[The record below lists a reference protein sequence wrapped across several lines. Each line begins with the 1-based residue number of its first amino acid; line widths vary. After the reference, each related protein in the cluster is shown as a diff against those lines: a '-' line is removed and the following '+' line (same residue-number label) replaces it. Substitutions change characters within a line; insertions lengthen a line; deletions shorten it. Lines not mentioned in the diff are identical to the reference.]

1 MVATGDCCGREIM
14 KKILCIAAHPDDM
27 EMGMGGTLAKHRH
40 RGDDV
45 SVVICTQGIGGACG
59 DPKTREQEAKLAAN
73 ILDVK
78 LQCLDYSVLKLNKP
92 SREFELIVKDILDE
106 INPDRLYTQTPFDY
120 HQVHTTVSKCVT
132 NAAKKIDQILYFED
146 VSSVSPEFRANA
158 YVNITDYI
166 DLKLESMAVH
176 CTQSNKLYMQ
186 SNITRSLGCIRY
198 TMGKLGTDPNGVAE
212 AFAVQK
218 FVL

>member
-1 MVATGDCCGREIM
+1 M
-14 KKILCIAAHPDDM
+14 KRILCIAAHPDDM
-27 EMGMGGTLAKHRH
+27 EMGTGGTLAKHRSI
-40 RGDDV
+40 GDDV

-78 LQCLDYSVLKLNKP
+78 LQCLDYPILKLNKP
-92 SREFELIVKDILDE
+92 SREFELIIKDIVEE

-120 HQVHTTVSKCVT
+120 HQVHTSVSKCVT
-132 NAAKKIDQILYFED
+132 NAAKNIKQMLYFED
-146 VSSVSPEFRANA
+146 ISSVSPEFKANA
-158 YVNITDYI
+158 YVDITDYI
-166 DLKLESMAVH
+166 DLKIKCLAMH
-176 CTQSNKLYMQ
+176 CTQSNKLYIQ
-186 SNITRSLGCIRY
+186 SNVTRSLGFVRY
-198 TMGKLGTDPNGVAE
+198 AMGKLGTNPNGLAE